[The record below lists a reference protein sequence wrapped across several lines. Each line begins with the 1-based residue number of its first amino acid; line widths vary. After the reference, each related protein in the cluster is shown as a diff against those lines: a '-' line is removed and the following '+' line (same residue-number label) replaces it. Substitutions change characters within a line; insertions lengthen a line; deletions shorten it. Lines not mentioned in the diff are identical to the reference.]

1 MILRGRVWKFG
12 DDINT
17 DLIFPRDA
25 FDLSPEDQVKFV
37 FSANRPGWA
46 DLVEQGDLIVAGR
59 NFGTGS
65 SRPGALLLKR
75 LGIAGLAADSING
88 LFFRSCISYGFPALE
103 CERVS
108 EAFEEGDIAVID
120 LLEGK
125 VVKERTNEVLPGSR
139 LTPAMADTLLAGGIE
154 ELLRRQGFL
163 KAHPSSSVQSPSALV
178 QRRQEC

>member
-1 MILRGRVWKFG
+1 MILRGRVWRFG

-25 FDLSPEDQVKFV
+25 FDVSPEEQAKLV

-46 DLVEQGDLIVAGR
+46 DMVEAGDIIVAGR

-65 SRPGALLLKR
+65 SRPGAVLLKR

-88 LFFRSCISYGFPALE
+88 LFFRSCVSYGFPALE

-108 EAFEEGDIAVID
+108 EAFEEGDVAVLD
-120 LLEGK
+120 LLEGT
-125 VVKERTNEVLPGSR
+125 VFNERTTEVLNGSP
-139 LTPAMADTLLAGGIE
+139 LTAAMADTLLAGGIE
-154 ELLRRQGFL
+154 ELLRRQGFMKERVL
-163 KAHPSSSVQSPSALV
+163 SPAE
-178 QRRQEC
+178 RR